1 MIEMLTYQI
10 ADVPVW
16 NWLLQA
22 CGVSLAVAGAYENA
36 KGKIGGFHLWI
47 ASNVFMAVLH
57 AQAGLW
63 GLLALDFVF
72 TLINLKGV
80 KAWQKSPPTEQAAA
94 PVKETES
101 AALDESMM
109 TAIEASAPK
118 NESSESFVEVRD
130 MGEVIARIVRAARM
144 DVRMMDGA
152 SDSLSSEGKTL
163 H

>member
-36 KGKIGGFHLWI
+36 KGKIRGFHLWI

-72 TLINLKGV
+72 TLINLKGM
-80 KAWQKSPPTEQAAA
+80 KAWQKSPPTEQTIAQATKA
-94 PVKETES
+94 EPV
-101 AALDESMM
+101 ALDD
-109 TAIEASAPK
+109 ALLPKIEMPTPK
-118 NESSESFVEVRD
+118 SEASESFVEVRD
-130 MGEVIARIVRAARM
+130 MSEVIARIVRAARM

-152 SDSLSSEGKTL
+152 ADSLSSEGKTL